1 MEKWKFMCTV
11 GGNVKN
17 FHYESFSINEK
28 YNCYMIQQFHFY
40 LFKEIENTNLEKI
53 YAFLVH
59 CSISHDM
66 EAT

>member
-40 LFKEIENTNLEKI
+40 LFK
-53 YAFLVH
+53 V
-59 CSISHDM
+59 
-66 EAT
+66 